1 MRTIIN
7 ALGIAVVIALGWAAL
22 ASRAYAD
29 GKADARPHVI
39 AADAAYKVG
48 KFDEA
53 LAEYSKAYELYPAP
67 PILFNLGQ
75 CEMNLKHWDRAI
87 FFYEGYLRARPDA
100 KNRALVED
108 LLREAHAALD
118 SEARDRDAK
127 RAQDEASAAEQARAA
142 EAERLRVAAQL
153 ARAEEARA
161 AAQRE
166 RLADEQ
172 RALVIREQHQ
182 PLYRKWWFVSL
193 VGSAAIIAAGTAYY
207 FAATKTVEP
216 TGTLGGLDR
225 Q

>member
-1 MRTIIN
+1 MRAIVNT
-7 ALGIAVVIALGWAAL
+7 LGIAITLVCVAL

-29 GKADARPHVI
+29 GKADARPHVV

-48 KFDEA
+48 DFDEA

-108 LLREAHAALD
+108 LLREAHGALD
-118 SEARDRDAK
+118 TEARDREAK
-127 RAQDEASAAEQARAA
+127 RVEDEAAAAEQARAA
-142 EAERLRVAAQL
+142 EADRLRVAAQV
-153 ARAEEARA
+153 AAAEQVRA
-161 AAQRE
+161 AAERQ

-172 RALVIREQHQ
+172 RAIAIADQHHQ